1 MVRRLERALKSS
13 ENGRKVKMTT
23 LTRTDLVA
31 AAAAAG
37 FQLNLSNMEKKGK
50 FPTSTSACTTITWWI
65 YRVRGIVEKRNIIS
79 ETK

>member
-31 AAAAAG
+31 AAAAG

-50 FPTSTSACTTITWWI
+50 FPTSTSTPLLAPRSHGGSI
-65 YRVRGIVEKRNIIS
+65 ES
-79 ETK
+79 EEL

>member
-50 FPTSTSACTTITWWI
+50 FPTSTSTPLLAPGSHGGSI
-65 YRVRGIVEKRNIIS
+65 ES
-79 ETK
+79 EELWRKET